1 MQGSKDE
8 ADREL
13 CKILIVVVF
22 DWSVLFYDQQIRG
35 RIFFV

>member
-13 CKILIVVVF
+13 CKTLIIVVF
-22 DWSVLFYDQQIRG
+22 DWPVLFYDQQIKG
-35 RIFFV
+35 TACFV

>member
-13 CKILIVVVF
+13 CKKLIVVVF
-22 DWSVLFYDQQIRG
+22 DWPVLFMISK
-35 RIFFV
+35 